1 MRFSIKINQANSMGS
16 KLKNLSRRYKLFVIL
31 CNDFFLGLICW
42 LVFGPPMATYIASEF
57 STGVFDILFREWQ
70 SFVLPITIT
79 LIYLYGV
86 GFYKS
91 LIKFFD
97 SKDSILVSLVGS
109 LVFGGSWAV
118 LHVYQFQ
125 IISTSFLSIALLQG
139 FLLAAVFYAFLNVSR
154 DVAKYFLYP
163 QSINEDAKH
172 IVIYGAGAS
181 GNELFQAILLDPTK
195 KLLAFYDESRDLKD
209 RQINNIPIIGS
220 FSKLSSLKEEFPDL
234 QVWLAMPSIQTEK
247 RREIITKLEQIKVA
261 VRTVP
266 SFHELITDQKAMSD
280 IQNLSLDDLLP
291 RTRVER
297 DIITHSQN
305 KTFFVSGAG
314 GSIGSEIVRQL
325 LDGEPQTIILF
336 DISEFNLFR
345 VERECQAIVVSK
357 GLVTEIIPI
366 LGDIK
371 NTRSLEFLFQKYK
384 VNNVYHSAAY
394 KHVPLVENINNIV
407 QACENNVM
415 GTFNL
420 AQVSMKYDVEYFVM
434 ISTDKAVRPS
444 NVMGASKRMA
454 EMIIQS
460 LQTRESSTNFS
471 MVRFGNVL
479 NSSGSVIP
487 LFIDQISKGG
497 PVTLTHK
504 DVTRYFMTIPEA
516 SNLVLQASQMADGGE
531 VFILDMGEQVKIYDL
546 AKKLI
551 HLSGRSV
558 SSEPGDD
565 GIEIQDV
572 GLRPGEKMYEELLI
586 SGEEIPTENSKI
598 YKSNEEFPAIE
609 VINQTIEDI
618 KFAIKKNDY
627 KTIITIFQS
636 HVEGYKS

>member
-1 MRFSIKINQANSMGS
+1 MGS
-16 KLKNLSRRYKLFVIL
+16 ILQNLNRKSKLFVIIL
-31 CNDFFLGLICW
+31 NDFFLGLVCW
-42 LVFGPPMATYIASEF
+42 IVFGPPMATYIASEF
-57 STGVFDILFREWQ
+57 STGILEILFREWK
-70 SFVLPITIT
+70 SFIVPIITTI
-79 LIYLYGV
+79 IYLYVV

-97 SKDSILVSLVGS
+97 SKDSIVISLVGS
-109 LVFGGSWAV
+109 LIFGGSWAL

-125 IISTSFLSIALLQG
+125 IVSTTFLSIALLQG
-139 FLLAAVFYAFLNVSR
+139 FLLAAVFYAFLNISR
-154 DVAKYFLYP
+154 DVAKYLLYP
-163 QSINEDAKH
+163 HSINMDAKH

-181 GNELFQAILLDPTK
+181 GNELFQATLLDPSK
-195 KLLAFYDESRDLKD
+195 KLLAFYDESNDLKD
-209 RQINNIPIIGS
+209 RQINNVPIFGS
-220 FSKLSSLKEEFPDL
+220 FSKLVSLKDQFPDL
-234 QVWLAMPSIQTEK
+234 EVWLAMPSIQTKK
-247 RREIITKLEQIKVA
+247 RREIITKLEEIKVA

-266 SFHELITDQKAMSD
+266 SFHELITDQKTMTD

-291 RTRVER
+291 RARVER
-297 DIITHSQN
+297 DIMSDSQD

-314 GSIGSEIVRQL
+314 GSIGSEIARQL
-325 LDGEPQTIILF
+325 LDSNPRAIILF
-336 DISEFNLFR
+336 DISEFNLFT
-345 VERECQAIVVSK
+345 VERECQAIALSK
-357 GLVTEIIPI
+357 KLEVEIIPI

-371 NTRSLEFLFQKYK
+371 NTSNMKFLFQKYK
-384 VNNVYHSAAY
+384 VNNVYHAAAY
-394 KHVPLVENINNIV
+394 KHVPLVEDVNNII
-407 QACENNVM
+407 QACENNVI

-420 AQVSMKYDVEYFVM
+420 AQVAMENNVGSFVM

-454 EMIIQS
+454 EMLIQS
-460 LQTRESSTNFS
+460 LSTLESSTNFS

-487 LFIDQISKGG
+487 LFMDQISKGG

-516 SNLVLQASQMADGGE
+516 SNLVLQASAMANGGE

-558 SSEPGDD
+558 ASESGED
-565 GIEIQDV
+565 GIEIRDV

-586 SGEEIPTENSKI
+586 SGAEIATENPKI
-598 YKSNEEFPAIE
+598 FKSIEKFPGND
-609 VINQTIEDI
+609 VINQTIEEI
-618 KFAIKKNDY
+618 KLAIANNDHKK
-627 KTIITIFQS
+627 IRTIFAT
-636 HVEGYKS
+636 HVEGYSS